1 MRSDF
6 LRTVPLFATLSDAE
20 LESVAPA
27 FNLKTYLRNQV
38 VFLEEETGSYMYIV
52 LAGKVK
58 VTKSTQDG
66 RESILAIHRAGDFF
80 GEMSLLD
87 GKTSPATVTA
97 MEDSRIASIGRVDFH
112 YHLLRNNK
120 ILLQIIQVLCS
131 RLRHVWSQV
140 QILSY
145 GSAEARIRGAILNLS
160 RRHGVTHD
168 RGIVIDL
175 KITHHEIAEMAGTSR
190 ETVSRLL
197 SRLRKEQVIAFDRR
211 RIVILSTQLLRGY
224 S

>member
-6 LRTVPLFATLSDAE
+6 LRSIPLFSTLSDAE
-20 LESVAPA
+20 LESIAPA
-27 FNLKTYLRNQV
+27 FTLKTYLRNQV
-38 VFLEEETGSYMYIV
+38 VFLEEETGNYMYIV

-97 MEDSRIASIGRVDFH
+97 MEDSRIASIGRADFH
-112 YHLLRNNK
+112 AHLLRNNTV
-120 ILLQIIQVLCS
+120 LLQIIQVLCS

-160 RRHGVTHD
+160 RRHGVTDD
-168 RGIVIDL
+168 RGILIDL

-190 ETVSRLL
+190 ETVSRFL
-197 SRLRKEQVIAFDRR
+197 SRLRREKVITFDRR
-211 RIVILSTQLLRGY
+211 RIVILSTQTLRGY
-224 S
+224 C